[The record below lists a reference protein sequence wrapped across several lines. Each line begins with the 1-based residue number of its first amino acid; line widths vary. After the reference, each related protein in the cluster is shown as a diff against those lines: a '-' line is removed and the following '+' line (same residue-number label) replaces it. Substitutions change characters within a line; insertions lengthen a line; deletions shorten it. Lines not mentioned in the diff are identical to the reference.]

1 MPSSWSKVLISTNIE
16 ESVNNHLHEIMDN
29 IEVFLTNGSG
39 LVFQSMV
46 SLDINL
52 SGTLNS
58 DVTSIEQINSDG
70 TNANEL
76 NMDTV
81 EQNDSENEV
90 DDENSYEESGANE
103 DEISKNATFGHN
115 FEIDI
120 SRIYPRKHRKGE
132 VILDIKET
140 NEKCFLYCVA
150 AALES
155 DKFKSAVEKE
165 NPKNY
170 VDFINKEFDIEG
182 IEFPIKICQIQQFVK
197 QNSHLNLSI
206 NIYAILDGQ
215 VKSVATNITCEQEKS
230 PTFIDL
236 LAVFPHST
244 QNKSCSLQKGHFMLI
259 KDPCRFF
266 TRRQGKS
273 LKKRLRSRIVC
284 PNCKVQ
290 FCSKESV
297 KFTNHRHFCSN
308 KHAQVQDL
316 PNPED
321 RLEFGKLNIFI
332 FLFRQLN
339 ANRS

>member
-1 MPSSWSKVLISTNIE
+1 
-16 ESVNNHLHEIMDN
+16 
-29 IEVFLTNGSG
+29 
-39 LVFQSMV
+39 MV
-46 SLDINL
+46 SLDINI
-52 SGTLNS
+52 SSTNNS
-58 DVTSIEQINSDG
+58 KLITNEDYKSFHQSEHNPEPAPGPDPDAEENEIEI
-70 TNANEL
+70 A
-76 NMDTV
+76 
-81 EQNDSENEV
+81 EQNEYEDEVNEPNV
-90 DDENSYEESGANE
+90 G
-103 DEISKNATFGHN
+103 EISKDTTFGHN

-120 SRIYPRKHRKGE
+120 SRIYPTGINKRRKN
-132 VILDIKET
+132 VILDIKRT
-140 NEKCFLYCVA
+140 NEKCFLFCVA
-150 AALES
+150 AGLNHQN
-155 DKFKSAVEKE
+155 FKKSVDKE

-170 VDFINKEFDIEG
+170 EKFIDQEFDISG
-182 IEFPIKICQIQQFVK
+182 LEFPIKISQIQQFVK